1 MLLEELIKNRKDN
14 CLIIRMIVNVGDF
27 YGGIFICY
35 ASNINYE
42 KSIELIL
49 LNKESMK
56 ESITFFAE
64 MKFNSSYTEVE
75 SHYGYFDEI
84 FKKKIKFYGT
94 NPFFEVS
101 EKLRG
106 YSPITPGVFIE
117 LVKNTLNDVYNISS
131 EFKVYEIPFKEL
143 ETYYLTQESAE
154 ILGSN
159 PFTVNHF
166 YVGDSVFNCCVN
178 KSEELILEDYNFPE
192 FPIVLLNFHW
202 LKKLELFNLLISEIP
217 EQITNLRNL
226 TSLSLNSIFIDEL
239 PTTLSRLTNLEILKL
254 EHTQM
259 IMLPNSLFELVK
271 LKELQVINNKGI
283 RELPDEISKLKSLE
297 YLYAFSNNIETIPK
311 TIFGLENLKLLNL
324 SYNRIRNLPS
334 ELTSLPN
341 LGVLE
346 LSDNQLQQIPNDLF
360 EMESLQEVDLSKNP
374 DLDPSVIYD
383 LLMKSCRSDKINLI
397 L

>member
-1 MLLEELIKNRKDN
+1 MLLEELIKKRKDN
-14 CLIIRMIVNVGDF
+14 CFIIRMIVNVGDF
-27 YGGIFICY
+27 YGGIFIHY

-56 ESITFFAE
+56 QSITFFAR

-75 SHYGYFDEI
+75 SHYGYYDEI
-84 FKKKIKFYGT
+84 FKEKIKFYGS

-101 EKLRG
+101 EKLHS

-117 LVKNTLNDVYNISS
+117 LIKNTLNDVYNISS

-154 ILGSN
+154 IFGSDS
-159 PFTVNHF
+159 FAVNHF
-166 YVGDSVFNCCVN
+166 YVSDSVFNCCVN
-178 KSEELILEDYNFPE
+178 KSAELVIDDYNFSE

-202 LKKLELFNLLISEIP
+202 LKKLELFKLLISEIP

-226 TSLSLNSIFIDEL
+226 TSLSLNSLFIDEL
-239 PTTLSRLTNLEILKL
+239 PTTLSRLSNLKILKI
-254 EHTQM
+254 ERTS
-259 IMLPNSLFELVK
+259 ITELPNSLFELVK

-283 RELPDEISKLKSLE
+283 RELPVEIYKLKSLE

-324 SYNRIRNLPS
+324 SYNRIKNLPPD
-334 ELTSLPN
+334 LTSLPN
-341 LGVLE
+341 LGILE
-346 LSDNQLQQIPNDLF
+346 LNDNQLQQIPNDLF
-360 EMESLQEVDLSKNP
+360 EMESLQAVDLSNNP
-374 DLDPSVIYD
+374 GLDPDKIYN
-383 LLMKSCRSDKINLI
+383 LFMQSGRSDKINLI